1 MKKLVL
7 LLMFLPM
14 TCFGF
19 GTIKTTIN
27 FQTAI
32 PFLGHN
38 LGEFD
43 VLNKQTEVLHD
54 AKLGDPSTGVK
65 IDVLYSLSDK
75 LYLGPSFEYNYFSHD
90 KASGLELN
98 VSTRNLITLLKF
110 RYYFNPDSLYRV
122 YLPIGV
128 GIHTT
133 EVKIES
139 KAFRD
144 TNFAFSTGLGL
155 ERYLYKNIY
164 LNLEVKYNYNQFNTE
179 NQYYKLRPRANY
191 ISYLVGIT
199 F

>member
-1 MKKLVL
+1 MKKLIL
-7 LLMFLPM
+7 LLLLLP
-14 TCFGF
+14 TYGF
-19 GTIKTTIN
+19 SNNIVFTTN
-27 FQTAI
+27 LQTAV

-43 VLNKQTEVLHD
+43 VLDKQTGALHD
-54 AKLGDPSTGVK
+54 AKLGDPSVGVK
-65 IDVLYSLSDK
+65 VDVLYL
-75 LYLGPSFEYNYFSHD
+75 LNNHIAIGPSFEYNYFAYD

-144 TNFAFSTGLGL
+144 TNFAFNVGLGL

-164 LNLEVKYNYNQFNTE
+164 LNLEVEYNYNQFNTE